1 MLQFVFI
8 IIFIYIFVHL
18 LKKLSNGSPMY
29 IICVDSAIKVVTF
42 IYIALY
48 IIQIAIEKLYS
59 NKQKNVLM
67 LQNS

>member
-1 MLQFVFI
+1 MLQFVLFI
-8 IIFIYIFVHL
+8 IIFINIFVHL

-48 IIQIAIEKLYS
+48 IIQI
-59 NKQKNVLM
+59 VLRSFTVI
-67 LQNS
+67 NRKKY